1 MSATFSLTGDW
12 LVSLG
17 NKRQTSGTGNLG
29 VYATDGV
36 AVSAAQLGL
45 GRIDSLVIDPAGGYI
60 FEYVASTGKVK
71 AYSSAA
77 SVTPSGTIDGTAA
90 KITLVGGQAAG
101 VAVQITPDTASAV
114 LGKTTATD
122 RDAAAPITGLTF
134 TGDGASASMSE
145 VVDTTNLAGVTFNFR
160 AVGV

>member
-1 MSATFSLTGDW
+1 MASTITLTGDW

-17 NKRQTSGTGNLG
+17 NRRQTSGTGNLG

-36 AVSAAQLGL
+36 AITPNQVGL
-45 GRIDSLVIDPAGGYI
+45 GTIHSLVIDPAGGYI

-71 AYSSAA
+71 AYSNAA
-77 SVTPSGTIDGTAA
+77 SVTATGTIDGTAA
-90 KITLVGGQAAG
+90 KVTLVGGQGAG
-101 VAVQITPDTASAV
+101 VGVQIDVDSSSAV
-114 LGKTTATD
+114 LGKTTATN

-134 TGDGASASMSE
+134 TGDSSAASTAE

-160 AVGV
+160 ALGI